1 MLNLFQHPKYGF
13 IQTKNYD
20 TLKRVSGCQTLFK
33 SLNFTGGAMLE
44 LNFSNMMEKV
54 IGVNGLSEDSIKNFS
69 SRVRE
74 AHAQIRKRDRP
85 ELAFMDLIDQDTS
98 EIKKVGRLIRKTSE
112 NFLLLGIGGSAL
124 GPRAILESMSPF
136 HNLREKPRVFIYDNV
151 DPRTLKHILS
161 LIDLRK
167 TSVNAISKS
176 GSTAETA
183 AAFMILWDRMKRAL
197 GKEASKRFIITTDPE
212 KGNLRRIVQEN
223 GLMSF
228 PVPPG
233 VGGRYSVL
241 SSVGLLLAEVIG
253 IDSDDLLKGAKDIE
267 KRCSYPD
274 LVKNPAYL
282 FGTLLCLMVR
292 EKQRTIDVMVPYAD
306 SLKPLSEWFC
316 QLWAES
322 LGKDNTGL
330 TPYPS
335 LGTTD
340 QHSQLQ
346 LWIQGPQDKAITFI
360 RVNDHGT
367 DFKIPGVF
375 KNIEGLSYLSGH
387 TLAELMSAEEEA
399 TELALAKAGRPNMT
413 IVIPQIDAYHLGQLF
428 YFFETATAMTGFL
441 LGINPFNQPGVEEG
455 KNLTYGMMGKKG
467 FEKKKKEVEEHRKKR
482 GKWRV

>member
-1 MLNLFQHPKYGF
+1 
-13 IQTKNYD
+13 
-20 TLKRVSGCQTLFK
+20 
-33 SLNFTGGAMLE
+33 
-44 LNFSNMMEKV
+44 
-54 IGVNGLSEDSIKNFS
+54 
-69 SRVRE
+69 
-74 AHAQIRKRDRP
+74 
-85 ELAFMDLIDQDTS
+85 
-98 EIKKVGRLIRKTSE
+98 
-112 NFLLLGIGGSAL
+112 
-124 GPRAILESMSPF
+124 
-136 HNLREKPRVFIYDNV
+136 
-151 DPRTLKHILS
+151 
-161 LIDLRK
+161 
-167 TSVNAISKS
+167 
-176 GSTAETA
+176 
-183 AAFMILWDRMKRAL
+183 
-197 GKEASKRFIITTDPE
+197 
-212 KGNLRRIVQEN
+212 
-223 GLMSF
+223 MSF

-346 LWIQGPQDKAITFI
+346 LCIQGPEDKAITFI

-367 DFKIPGVF
+367 DFKIPGVR
-375 KNIEGLSYLSGH
+375 LSLFPETPRHQLHPREISGKMPLTIRLAPRQGCQ
-387 TLAELMSAEEEA
+387 TLAGS
-399 TELALAKAGRPNMT
+399 
-413 IVIPQIDAYHLGQLF
+413 
-428 YFFETATAMTGFL
+428 
-441 LGINPFNQPGVEEG
+441 
-455 KNLTYGMMGKKG
+455 
-467 FEKKKKEVEEHRKKR
+467 
-482 GKWRV
+482 